1 MDSHLSFDEHVTDL
15 VSRCTGSLCQINCVK
30 YLFDRST
37 LIEIINALVFS
48 KLFFDCSSVWA
59 GVTKNNIERLQ
70 KVQNFSVRIVTGA
83 RKFEHITPYL
93 KDLNWL
99 PVAMQLEVRDIIM
112 TYKSLNG
119 LTLRNVFTTRSEIY
133 EGSTRNKDKLHAPLC
148 RTTTAQRSF
157 KYRGTSL

>member
-1 MDSHLSFDEHVTDL
+1 M
-15 VSRCTGSLCQINCVK
+15 
-30 YLFDRST
+30 
-37 LIEIINALVFS
+37 FS
-48 KLFFDCSSVWA
+48 KLFYCSSAWA
-59 GVTKNNIERLQ
+59 GVTKKNIERLQ
-70 KVQNFSVRIVTGA
+70 KVQNFAVRIVTGA

-133 EGSTRNKDKLHAPLC
+133 EGNTRNKDKLHVPLC
-148 RTTTAQRSF
+148 RTTTAQPSF
-157 KYRGTSL
+157 KYRGTSLWNSLPKNIRDISSLDCFKKQIMNRAFYTFLANK